1 MDTEWPAGV
10 QDLPEGG
17 RGPMLLTQPADLGCM
32 VEPRIFTVVLG
43 HLGQDPAEFW
53 TPARRLAPATRHP
66 DLSAEGTALHNSN
79 YSYYEYSIVMTII
92 TLEAVLASWPRDQ
105 TLCRAD
111 RHTFASRPLASD
123 APCLT
128 SVFSS
133 AKRDEAVEGCQFPL
147 AAPRGGA
154 AQGGVLARLVGS
166 ELPPQERRPCDAA
179 MGWEGGASL
188 SPPGSLGTINS
199 RPPGLQHL
207 PVGSRPL
214 DWQLW
219 HFNPKVVLTKLGT
232 GYFSKLQ
239 RCEWDGL
246 PILGAS
252 LVAQL

>member
-1 MDTEWPAGV
+1 MDTERPAGV
-10 QDLPEGG
+10 QDPPEGG
-17 RGPMLLTQPADLGCM
+17 RGPVLLTQPADSGCT

-43 HLGQDPAEFW
+43 RLGQDPAESW

-66 DLSAEGTALHNSN
+66 DLSAEGTALHSSN

-133 AKRDEAVEGCQFPL
+133 AKRDEAVEGCQFPR

-154 AQGGVLARLVGS
+154 AQGGVLARLVGP
-166 ELPPQERRPCDAA
+166 ELRPQERRPCDAA
-179 MGWEGGASL
+179 VGWGGRGE
-188 SPPGSLGTINS
+188 PEPT
-199 RPPGLQHL
+199 
-207 PVGSRPL
+207 
-214 DWQLW
+214 
-219 HFNPKVVLTKLGT
+219 
-232 GYFSKLQ
+232 
-239 RCEWDGL
+239 GL
-246 PILGAS
+246 PGDRQFRAPW
-252 LVAQL
+252 AAAPACWQQTPQLAALALQP